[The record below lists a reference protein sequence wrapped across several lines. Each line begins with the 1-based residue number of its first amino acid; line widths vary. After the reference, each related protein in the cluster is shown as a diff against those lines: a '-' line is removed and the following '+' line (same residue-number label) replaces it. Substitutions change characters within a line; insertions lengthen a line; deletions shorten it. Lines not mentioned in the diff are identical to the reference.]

1 MGKDHSSHYLHGPG
15 QLEDL
20 GRVQVEAGIRVQV
33 LGSFSPLSWA
43 VGIEKLEKRD
53 KADPLW

>member
-20 GRVQVEAGIRVQV
+20 GRVHVEAGIR
-33 LGSFSPLSWA
+33 LFLTPFSPLSWA

-53 KADPLW
+53 TADPLW